1 MRSFFKIFFA
11 SLLSLIIFTV
21 LAFFVVVGLAASLT
35 KKGKPDI
42 ETKSVLVLDLS
53 KDYKENVVESPLN
66 AFSEETDVPSLYQL
80 IQLIHHAKTDNN
92 VEGIYIKADNNSN
105 GAASN
110 NEIRRALVDFKTSKK
125 FIIAHGDVMSQQAY
139 FIASVAD
146 KVYVNPTGIFEWS
159 GYSVTLPFLKGTL
172 EKLGI
177 QTQIFYAGKFKSAT
191 EIFRTDKMTPEN
203 RLQTTVMVNGMYGYF
218 LNTVAGS
225 RGVDTS
231 TLRLLANTA
240 AIQTPGDAV
249 KAKLVDAVKYDDQV
263 KSEIKDRLKIG
274 KYDKLN
280 FVSVSKYNEAEDIT
294 KTGSDRIAVIFAEGD
309 IVDGQGT
316 MDNIGG
322 DRFRDMIR
330 KARLDKRVKA
340 IVLRV
345 NSGGGSALASEIMW
359 RELQVAKLE
368 DKKPVIVSFG
378 DVAAS
383 GGYYIS
389 CGADSIFCSPNT
401 ITGSIGVFGIIPNM
415 QDFFKSKLGVT
426 FDGVSTSPYADMGV
440 TKPLDE
446 KQKQLVQN
454 SIERMY
460 GQFKGRV
467 AEGRKKNVAYIDSIA
482 QGRVWTGRDA
492 LQIGLVDRFGN
503 LDDAIACAARMG
515 KTTDYGI
522 KEYPEHEGW
531 FQTFLNK
538 KKNEPA
544 ALIKENLGEDYY
556 RTYQQVMKIKEMSNS
571 VQARLPYEI
580 IFN

>member
-467 AEGRKKNVAYIDSIA
+467 AEGRKKNIAYIDSIA